1 MVVTQLDPT
10 IAAII
15 ETAATSSFGV
25 AGGAGAKLVI
35 GVIGAIA
42 ARQSALG
49 RTMSHDELLTAV
61 RELVEHPLPMPVDVA
76 GDEPT

>member
-1 MVVTQLDPT
+1 MTTIDPT
-10 IAAII
+10 IAAIV
-15 ETAATSSFGV
+15 EAAATSSFGV

-35 GVIGAIA
+35 GVYSAIA

-49 RTMSHDELLTAV
+49 RTMTRDELLTAV

-76 GDEPT
+76 DGSPTS